1 MMDLQIYFQCWNIL
15 QGAEERYSA
24 AIACAEYGDAWHSPP
39 LPRYWRVLRAALEF
53 ISGMLVCWLLNLVQL
68 GIAFVLLSSSEKN
81 LPAVYVLTTAL
92 GLVQLGYVIPIYHVL
107 LRWGRRYAGYG
118 LLTAACSSLLS
129 NAVIDYHL
137 FGPAMFQFWR

>member
-1 MMDLQIYFQCWNIL
+1 M
-15 QGAEERYSA
+15 
-24 AIACAEYGDAWHSPP
+24 
-39 LPRYWRVLRAALEF
+39 LRAAFEF

-68 GIAFVLLSSSEKN
+68 GIAFVLLANSEKA

-92 GLVQLGYVIPIYHVL
+92 GIVQLGYVVPIYHLL
-107 LRWGRRYAGYG
+107 LRRGRRYSGYG

-137 FGPAMFQFWR
+137 FGTAMFHFLR